1 MAKAAALVITG
12 LSIALLVIYGAD
24 AAAGAGNPDHQGFL
38 DMDHMTRGLGL
49 GGPAMVLPLI
59 AYFISRNDSSKGLGG
74 MILITG
80 ILIIIGAVTVIG
92 MADLSEADETARNPF
107 MENSSVTNSW
117 WNSNRSWYTK
127 DKKILDMSVCEKCK
141 NKVPKVYNCEHTN
154 DQDYCSDCY
163 TELHY
168 YLTE

>member
-1 MAKAAALVITG
+1 MAKAVAIVITG
-12 LSIALLVIYGAD
+12 IAIALLVIYGAD
-24 AAAGAGNPDHQGFL
+24 AAVAMDNPDKQGFL

-107 MENSSVTNSW
+107 METAPLLIVGGIQTGLGIL
-117 WNSNRSWYTK
+117 K
-127 DKKILDMSVCEKCK
+127 IKKS
-141 NKVPKVYNCEHTN
+141 
-154 DQDYCSDCY
+154 
-163 TELHY
+163 
-168 YLTE
+168 

>member
-12 LSIALLVIYGAD
+12 ISIALLVIYGAD
-24 AAAGAGNPDHQGFL
+24 AAVGMDDPDKQGFL

-74 MILITG
+74 MILIAG

-92 MADLSEADETARNPF
+92 MTDLSEADETARNPL
-107 MENSSVTNSW
+107 METAPLLIVGGIQMGLGVL
-117 WNSNRSWYTK
+117 K
-127 DKKILDMSVCEKCK
+127 IKKS
-141 NKVPKVYNCEHTN
+141 
-154 DQDYCSDCY
+154 
-163 TELHY
+163 
-168 YLTE
+168 